1 MTPFVFSVLIN
12 NASSDPIGRE
22 RVSLCTV
29 LGKYI
34 SYSPVKCCL
43 LSPSQ
48 REVVYLDNQAKLRKS
63 AVFSNSAE
71 TTADRRRVYAFENG
85 LHGADKPAQGQQLA
99 WVSATH

>member
-1 MTPFVFSVLIN
+1 MN

-34 SYSPVKCCL
+34 SYSAEKCYL

-63 AVFSNSAE
+63 RVFSHSAE
-71 TTADRRRVYAFENG
+71 TTAGRRRVYAFENG
-85 LHGADKPAQGQQLA
+85 LHGADEPAQG
-99 WVSATH
+99 